1 MSQFV
6 QIQAAGLSEDHPMI
20 TKIELV
26 LYLTFRPAPVRNKK
40 TGVFSG
46 DSTLDIRFQGP
57 PTVYEVKFKVLGR
70 MTRRAHSFFPDCV
83 TYNAAPMHD
92 RLVGLTRKELTAI
105 GEKLS
110 TVIKLEIGC
119 NCKPISA
126 DKFAPNV
133 SERW

>member
-6 QIQAAGLSEDHPMI
+6 QIQATGLSEDHPMV

-26 LYLTFRPAPVRNKK
+26 LYLTFRPAPMRNKK
-40 TGVFSG
+40 TGIFSG

-70 MTRRAHSFFPDCV
+70 MTRRAHSFIPDCV
-83 TYNAAPMHD
+83 TYDATPMRD
-92 RLVGLTRKELTAI
+92 RLVGLSRKELTSI

-110 TVIKLEIGC
+110 TVIKREIGC
-119 NCKPISA
+119 NCKPIKA
-126 DKFAPNV
+126 DQFDPNV
-133 SERW
+133 SD